1 MKKLV
6 NLLGIVL
13 ISVSIVS
20 CGGEENNESSE
31 PSSINPNQKLEKD
44 KKYPYNVQWVS
55 DISPSDIEI
64 IMREEE
70 KCEEIKGLANE
81 VENYGQWKKEMYGK
95 CD

>member
-1 MKKLV
+1 MKNLF

-20 CGGEENNESSE
+20 CGGEKNNESAE
-31 PSSINPNQKLEKD
+31 PSMNQDVKRENE
-44 KKYPYNVQWVS
+44 KKYPEWAN
-55 DISPSDIEI
+55 DISPSDLEI

-70 KCEEIKGLANE
+70 KCEEIRGKANE
-81 VENYGQWKKEMYGK
+81 VENYRQWKSEMYGR